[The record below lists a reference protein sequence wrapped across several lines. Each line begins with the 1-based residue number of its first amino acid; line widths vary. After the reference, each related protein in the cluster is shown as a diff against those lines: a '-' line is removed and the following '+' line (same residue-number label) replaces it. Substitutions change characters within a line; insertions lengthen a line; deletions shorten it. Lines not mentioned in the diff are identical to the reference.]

1 MSIVR
6 APYGVMPSGEAVDLY
21 TLTNRSGC
29 SVSILTYG
37 GTLTSIRVP
46 DRSGEMADICL
57 GFDTLEKYLHV
68 PGYMGALIGRYANRI
83 AHSRFTLSGKAYTL
97 YANEGEN
104 TLHGGK
110 AGFNQKVWQAETV
123 SDEGQDCL
131 ILTCESA
138 DGEEGYPGALKV
150 RVTYCFSDDDEL
162 SLHYEAVSD
171 KDTVVNLTNHCYFNL
186 AGHAGG
192 TVNDH
197 YIQINADRFTVVGSD
212 CIPTGELRP
221 VEGTP
226 FDLRGS
232 RRIAD
237 GLARM
242 DEDEQLRFG
251 KGYDHNFVIAREG
264 EGISK
269 AVELYDPRSGR
280 VMETF
285 TDMPGVQ
292 FYGGNMLECEFDAK
306 DGVRYAPHSGLCLET
321 QFFPDSPNQPDFP
334 SCVLKA
340 GAKYDYT
347 TVYKFSV
354 REDA

>member
-6 APYGVMPSGEAVDLY
+6 APFGVMPSGEAVDQY
-21 TLTNRSGC
+21 TLQSEDG
-29 SVSILTYG
+29 SAVSIITYG

-46 DRSGEMADICL
+46 DRTGKLADVCL

-83 AHSRFTLSGKAYTL
+83 GDSRFELNGREYRL
-97 YANEGEN
+97 FANEGRN

-110 AGFNQKVWQAETV
+110 IGFNQKVWKAETA
-123 SDEGQDCL
+123 SEEGLDSL

-138 DGEEGYPGALKV
+138 DGEEGYPGNLSV
-150 RVTYCFSDDDEL
+150 RVTYSFGEGEL
-162 SLHYEAVSD
+162 TLHYEAVSD
-171 KDTVVNLTNHCYFNL
+171 QDTVVNLTNHCYFNL
-186 AGHAGG
+186 AGHASG

-197 YIQINADRFTVVGSD
+197 FMQINADRFTVVRDD

-232 RRIAD
+232 VRIAD

-242 DEDEQLRFG
+242 DEDEQMRFG

-269 AVELYDPRSGR
+269 AAELFDPATGR

-292 FYGGNMLECEFDAK
+292 FYGGNMLECDFDGK
-306 DGVRYAPHSGLCLET
+306 DGVRYVPHGGLCLET

-334 SCVLKA
+334 SCVLRA
-340 GAKYDYT
+340 GDKYDYT